1 MHQGGAE
8 NIQQARAL
16 FQEQLGMFEHPT
28 PIYNIACCEAL
39 LGNSREA
46 LSYLQKSIAAG
57 YTDVA
62 HIENDSD
69 LQSLR
74 DLDEFK
80 SIVAS
85 LKASPQSN
93 TSERGHC
100 QGRWGRWGG
109 RRMKFHQ
116 LHSQGIKLMESG
128 TPAGIQE
135 ARGIFLEQ
143 LNLIPEASSP
153 VYNLACCEA
162 LLGNPAESLAYL
174 KKAINAGFTNVN
186 HIENDSDL
194 KSLRDLEEFK
204 SIILSLKPTAT
215 TATTCATPSTT
226 SSAPVVVPS
235 PFVAPSVPSAP
246 PAEVPAT
253 PAPAPAPTPSA
264 PSAEALQT
272 LENMGFLNKERNVA
286 ALQRANGDLTIAV
299 QLLLGAQNNFGF
311 HW

>member
-1 MHQGGAE
+1 LA
-8 NIQQARAL
+8 
-16 FQEQLGMFEHPT
+16 MFEHPT

-57 YTDVA
+57 FTDAA

-69 LQSLR
+69 LKSLR

-80 SIVAS
+80 SIIAS

-93 TSERGHC
+93 TSERGHG
-100 QGRWGRWGG
+100 GRWGRWGG

-128 TPAGIQE
+128 TPAGILE
-135 ARGIFLEQ
+135 ARGVFLEQ

-153 VYNLACCEA
+153 MYNLACCEA
-162 LLGNPAESLAYL
+162 LLGNPSEAIAYL
-174 KKAINAGFTNVN
+174 KKAINAGFSNVN

-204 SIILSLKPTAT
+204 SIILSLKPTST
-215 TATTCATPSTT
+215 TATSATT
-226 SSAPVVVPS
+226 SSAPVVPS
-235 PFVAPSVPSAP
+235 PLV
-246 PAEVPAT
+246 
-253 PAPAPAPTPSA
+253 APAPPSDVPAAPAPVPTPVPTAVPTA
-264 PSAEALQT
+264 PAEALQT

>member
-1 MHQGGAE
+1 
-8 NIQQARAL
+8 
-16 FQEQLGMFEHPT
+16 MFEHPT

-46 LSYLQKSIAAG
+46 LSFLQKAIAAG

-69 LQSLR
+69 FQSLR
-74 DLDEFK
+74 DLEEFK
-80 SIVAS
+80 SIVAN
-85 LKASPQSN
+85 LKAAPQSN
-93 TSERGHC
+93 ASERGHC
-100 QGRWGRWGG
+100 HGKWGRWGG
-109 RRMKFHQ
+109 RRIKFHQ

-162 LLGNPAESLAYL
+162 LLGNPAEALAYL
-174 KKAINAGFTNVN
+174 KKAINAGFTDVN

-204 SIILSLKPTAT
+204 SIVLSLKPTST
-215 TATTCATPSTT
+215 TATATT

-235 PFVAPSVPSAP
+235 PFVAPTVPSAP
-246 PAEVPAT
+246 LAEVPAT
-253 PAPAPAPTPSA
+253 PAPAPTPSP

-286 ALQRANGDLTIAV
+286 ALQRANGDLTVAV
-299 QLLLGAQNNFGF
+299 QLLLGAQNSFGF